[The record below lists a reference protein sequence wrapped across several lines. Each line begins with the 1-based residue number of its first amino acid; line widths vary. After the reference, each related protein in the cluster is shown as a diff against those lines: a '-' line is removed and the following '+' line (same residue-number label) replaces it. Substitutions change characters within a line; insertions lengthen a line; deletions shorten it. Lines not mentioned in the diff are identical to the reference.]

1 MQQTPT
7 NTTAVEVVHG
17 LSNHEYHQ
25 LPSIS
30 KSGLDLIHKA
40 PALFHHRRTHPT
52 PPTPAMRMGTL
63 VHSAILEPDTLFD
76 GLIVAPNCDRRT
88 SAGKAEWEAFLIAAE
103 GRELVTVEEIENLRK
118 IRDAVWA
125 HPAGRTALGMLREV
139 ETSIFWNHD
148 NIACRCRPDGIL
160 TNGVILDVK
169 TTRDA
174 SADQFVRS
182 VVQYR
187 YHVQAAF
194 YSDGYEAAFGEPPKG
209 FLFLAV
215 ETDEPHLTACYVAS
229 KEMILRGRAD
239 YERDLAT
246 YARCLEA
253 GQWPG
258 LSNEPIKIDLP
269 KWA

>member
-1 MQQTPT
+1 MHDAPT

-25 LPSIS
+25 SDAIS

-40 PALFHHRRTHPT
+40 PALYHHRRTHPA

-76 GLIVAPNCDRRT
+76 TLIVAPNCDRRT
-88 SAGKAEWEAFLIAAE
+88 SAGKAEWEAFLIASE
-103 GRELVTVEEIENLRK
+103 GRELVTVEELENLRK
-118 IRDAVWA
+118 IRDVVWA
-125 HPAGRTALGMLREV
+125 HPAGRKALSMLREV
-139 ETSIFWNHD
+139 ETSIFWNRRGV
-148 NIACRCRPDGIL
+148 ACRCRPDGIL

-174 SADQFVRS
+174 SADSFVRS
-182 VVQYR
+182 VAQYR

-194 YSDGYEAAFGEPPKG
+194 YGDGCEAAFGEQPKG
-209 FLFLAV
+209 FMFLAV

-229 KEMILRGRAD
+229 AEMILRGRAD
-239 YERDLAT
+239 YERDLET
-246 YARCLEA
+246 YSRCLEA
-253 GQWPG
+253 GEWPG
-258 LSNEPIKIDLP
+258 LGGLPVKIDLP